1 MTAKAPDTPPLGLAD
16 YPVAEKRPEL
26 VRTARGVALDA
37 VTVEAVVAGDLTL
50 ADLAITPGALHNQA
64 AIARAAGRP
73 TLAENFERAADMVP
87 IPAEL
92 ILSVYEK
99 LRPGR
104 VKDKATLLAVAAG
117 LRRDY
122 GAETLAAFVEQAAAV
137 YERRGVFGFRF

>member
-1 MTAKAPDTPPLGLAD
+1 MSDTPDTPPLGLAD
-16 YPVAEKRPEL
+16 YPLAENRPDL
-26 VRTARGVALDA
+26 VRTTRGLPLEA

-50 ADLAITPGALHNQA
+50 ADLAITPDALRHQATIAQA
-64 AIARAAGRP
+64 ASRP
-73 TLAENFERAADMVP
+73 TLAQNFARAAAMVP

-104 VKDKATLLAVAAG
+104 VKDKATLLAVAAE

-122 GAETLAAFVEQAAAV
+122 GAETLAAFVEQAAEV

>member
-1 MTAKAPDTPPLGLAD
+1 MSAENPPLGLAD
-16 YPVAEKRPEL
+16 YPLAEKRPDL

-37 VTVEAVVAGDLTL
+37 VTVDAVMAGELTL
-50 ADLAITPGALHNQA
+50 ADLAITPEALRHQA
-64 AIARAAGRP
+64 AIAAAAGRP
-73 TLAENFERAADMVP
+73 TLAENFERAAEMVP
-87 IPAEL
+87 IPAAL
-92 ILSVYEK
+92 ILSIYEK

-104 VKDKATLLAVAAG
+104 VKDKAELDAIAAT